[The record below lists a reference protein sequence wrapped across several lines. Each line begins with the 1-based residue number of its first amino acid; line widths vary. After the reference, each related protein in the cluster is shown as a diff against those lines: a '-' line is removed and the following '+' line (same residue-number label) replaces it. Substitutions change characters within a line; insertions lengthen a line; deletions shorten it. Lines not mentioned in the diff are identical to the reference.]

1 MARLAWTD
9 SVDMG
14 GVFSSSQQ
22 DRHTHQCK
30 FDSKSS
36 GSIEQALHVLVN
48 EGLTVL

>member
-14 GVFSSSQQ
+14 SLFNSGQQ
-22 DRHTHQCK
+22 DSYTHQCK

-48 EGLTVL
+48 EGLTAL